1 MAPGFSEGTLRDYL
15 VVIFRRKSVMITT
28 FITVMICVVFGLELK
43 TPVYEAGV
51 KMLVTAKKQTASPFY
66 KDMTAYQQTQA
77 SVTQSEIVMSNPVME
92 RAVRVLRLHERYPDY
107 EKKFCSSIKSW
118 VIGLK
123 NKNPAPENLSPEQKK
138 AYIFSMAV
146 DNLKKSVK
154 VEPIR
159 DTDLFTITASDFDS
173 ESAASIANVVSR
185 SYVIFDLEQQL
196 VELQMQYGEKHQF
209 VIQLKDSID
218 AMTKNLTGTTL
229 PSLEAIG
236 PASVKIIE
244 QAQAP
249 FEPKGIRKWVT
260 LVIAF
265 FMSVI
270 LGLMLAFG
278 FDYLDQTFKS
288 PQDVEAFFNLPVLGS
303 IPQIGSKDTV
313 FIRDIKQTN
322 AYVLAYRDLSD
333 QIYLLMKNNNL
344 KSILI
349 TAASPFEGSNAIVAN
364 ICAYLSEKAG
374 YKVFVVDANL
384 RAPALHK
391 IFRISGASG
400 LSNILEGKAVLSKV
414 AQNNG
419 NNLVVLP
426 AGETSLNP
434 SILLHS
440 EKVVDVIKEA
450 KESSEVVIIDYA
462 NLKNIKDVAV
472 LSSHVDGVVL
482 VVNEGQ
488 TRRHV
493 IKALINPLEQRKS
506 NIIGVIL
513 NNRSFAIPKILY
525 RWI

>member
-1 MAPGFSEGTLRDYL
+1 MASGLSENTLRDYL
-15 VVIFRRKSVMITT
+15 SVIFRRKSVIMTT
-28 FITVMICVVFGLELK
+28 FITVMISVVLGLELK

-51 KMLVTAKKQTASPFY
+51 KMLITARKQTTSPFY
-66 KDMTAYQQTQA
+66 KDMAGYQQTQA
-77 SVTQSEIVMSNPVME
+77 SITQSEIVNSNPVME
-92 RAVRVLRLHERYPDY
+92 RAVRILRLHERSPDY
-107 EKKFCSSIKSW
+107 EKKFCSSVKAWIIDIKRKKSKQKDL
-118 VIGLK
+118 V
-123 NKNPAPENLSPEQKK
+123 PEQKER
-138 AYIFSMAV
+138 YLFRQAV
-146 DNLKKSVK
+146 NNLKKFIK

-159 DTDLFTITASDFDS
+159 DTDLFTITASDFDA
-173 ESAASIANVVSR
+173 ESAALIANVVSR

-196 VELQMQYGEKHQF
+196 AELQMQYGEKHQF
-209 VIQLKDSID
+209 VMQLRDSTD
-218 AMTKNLTGTTL
+218 TMTKNLTGAPL
-229 PSLEAIG
+229 SAIEAIG
-236 PASVKIIE
+236 PASVKIVE

-249 FEPKGIRKWVT
+249 FEPNGRGKWVT
-260 LVIAF
+260 LAIAF
-265 FMSVI
+265 FMSI
-270 LGLMLAFG
+270 LVGVMLVFG
-278 FDYLDQTFKS
+278 FEYIDQTFKS

-374 YKVFVVDANL
+374 HKVFVVDANL

-391 IFRISGASG
+391 IFKISGASG
-400 LSNILEGKAVLSKV
+400 LSTILEGKAGLSKV

-419 NNLVVLP
+419 NNLVILP

-434 SILLHS
+434 AILLDS

-472 LSSHVDGVVL
+472 LSAHVDGVIL

-488 TRRHV
+488 TRRHA
-493 IKALINPLEQRKS
+493 IKALITPLEQRKS

-513 NNRSFAIPKILY
+513 NNRTFAIPKILY
-525 RWI
+525 RWL